1 MKRSRPVDLGF
12 AAEDLLNDALA
23 GDTLSLSSDAVDTEK
38 ETDEEKLAKGKVS
51 RNQPKSVQCTL
62 TSVQILSISIY
73 IQWGSQHQVPFGK
86 RAIVY
91 KGLADFEMIVQE
103 EVARK
108 HIKRVQEESNERGEM
123 LVMGEIPLADFKS
136 LLTDAVSGS
145 DALRDQLRRL
155 VRGHVDEKVRLEEL
169 EYQPSGQ
176 GD

>member
-1 MKRSRPVDLGF
+1 MPVNLRF
-12 AAEDLLNDALA
+12 TIEDLLNDALT
-23 GDTLSLSSDAVDTEK
+23 GDILSLGGDAVDTEK

-108 HIKRVQEESNERGEM
+108 HIKRVQEESNERGEI
-123 LVMGEIPLADFKS
+123 LVMGKDPLADFKS
-136 LLTDAVSGS
+136 LLINVVSKS
-145 DALRDQLRRL
+145 DVLRD
-155 VRGHVDEKVRLEEL
+155 
-169 EYQPSGQ
+169 
-176 GD
+176 